1 MVRDGVGR
9 SLFMTLLRNQG
20 RYNLLLSVLFSV
32 AIWIKTDVLGARV
45 LLGYVQIGAV
55 SNGLISGLRII

>member
-32 AIWIKTDVLGARV
+32 AIWLKTDVLGARV
-45 LLGYVQIGAV
+45 LLGYVHIGAV

>member
-1 MVRDGVGR
+1 MVTDGVGR

-45 LLGYVQIGAV
+45 LLGYVYIGAV
-55 SNGLISGLRII
+55 SKGLISGLRII

>member
-9 SLFMTLLRNQG
+9 SLFMTLLKNQG
-20 RYNLLLSVLFSV
+20 YNLLLSVLFSV
-32 AIWIKTDVLGARV
+32 AIWVKTDVLWARV
-45 LLGYVQIGAV
+45 LLGYVHIGAV